1 LLQIKNIAF
10 VFDYDSAI
18 ANVNLSMDQRK
29 NFYLVFKESVN
40 NVLKY
45 AEAKNL
51 EVSIKLLN
59 NKVHFTIK
67 DDGIGFD
74 SVQMKILAAKSL
86 SGNGL
91 KNMKRRAVEM
101 KGRMF
106 DRRAH
111 PERGRLFV

>member
-1 LLQIKNIAF
+1 
-10 VFDYDSAI
+10 
-18 ANVNLSMDQRK
+18 M
-29 NFYLVFKESVN
+29 
-40 NVLKY
+40 
-45 AEAKNL
+45 

-101 KGRMF
+101 KGECF
-106 DRRAH
+106 IESA
-111 PERGRLFV
+111 PGKGTAVRLIFPVE